1 MSELEKR
8 KCGYCGK
15 DLVGEN
21 GEASLYARGE
31 LIGAYCSSA
40 CFGKA
45 CKKMSQL
52 VRKLN
57 RKQLLE
63 LFDSLPT
70 QSGQARCKDC
80 RHIEKWKFGGSVF
93 FYCGIT
99 KSRTT
104 QNGLKK
110 VLCKTPACGLFEK
123 EEKAK

>member
-1 MSELEKR
+1 M
-8 KCGYCGK
+8 KCNYCGK
-15 DLVGEN
+15 DLVGNN
-21 GEASLYARGE
+21 GEASFYTRGE
-31 LIGAYCSSA
+31 LIAAYCSSA

-52 VRKLN
+52 VRKLG

-70 QSGQARCKDC
+70 QSSPARCKDC
-80 RHIEKWKFGGSVF
+80 KNNEKWQFGGSFF

-99 KSRTT
+99 ESRRT

-110 VLCKTPACGLFEK
+110 VLCKTPACGLFEIAEIK
-123 EEKAK
+123 NK